1 MMPSSLSGVMNMEK
15 TSDPPTRAVAKSILG
30 GGQRLLELNRETR
43 LLEVYRRVEDKRMR
57 AFYSLRDDFDD
68 SPYVMLEREKAFPCI
83 FGGENTPTPKGCF
96 RVENKTAKEYL
107 SGYYPEHD
115 KVKFFGYLEIVEDY
129 FIHSDLYAAG
139 VTEDMMRSGAEE
151 PISKADAHTS
161 GCVRVAQ
168 DALDWL
174 VENIEVGTMV
184 LL

>member
-1 MMPSSLSGVMNMEK
+1 MKRSPY
-15 TSDPPTRAVAKSILG
+15 TPTRAAAKSILG
-30 GGQRLLELNRETR
+30 GGQRLLELNREAH
-43 LLEVYRRVEDKRMR
+43 LLEVYRRAGDKRMH

-68 SPYVMLEREKAFPCI
+68 SPYVMLEREKTFPCI
-83 FGGENTPTPKGCF
+83 FGGEKSPTPRGYF

-129 FIHSDLYAAG
+129 FIHSDLYAADI
-139 VTEDMMRSGAEE
+139 TEDMMRSGAAE

>member
-1 MMPSSLSGVMNMEK
+1 MQSSLSGAKKMK
-15 TSDPPTRAVAKSILG
+15 RLPDTPTRAVAKSILG
-30 GGQRLLELNRETR
+30 GGQHLLELNREAR
-43 LLEVYRRVEDKRMR
+43 LLEVYRRAGDKRLR
-57 AFYSLRDDFDD
+57 EFYSLRDDFDD

-83 FGGENTPTPKGCF
+83 FGGEKSPTPRGYF

-129 FIHSDLYAAG
+129 FIHSDLYAAD
-139 VTEDMMRSGAEE
+139 VTEGMMRSGDAK
-151 PISKADAHTS
+151 PLSKADEHTS
-161 GCVRVAQ
+161 GCVRIAQ

-174 VENIEVGTMV
+174 VENIEIGTMV

>member
-1 MMPSSLSGVMNMEK
+1 MKK
-15 TSDPPTRAVAKSILG
+15 TSDPPTRAVASSILG
-30 GGQRLLELNRETR
+30 DGQHLLELNREAR
-43 LLEVYRRVEDKRMR
+43 LLEVYRRAGDRRMR

-68 SPYVMLEREKAFPCI
+68 SPYVMLEREKTFPCI
-83 FGGENTPTPKGCF
+83 FGGEKSPTPRGCF

-139 VTEDMMRSGAEE
+139 VTEDMMRSGDAK
-151 PISKADAHTS
+151 PISKADEHTS

>member
-1 MMPSSLSGVMNMEK
+1 MKRPP
-15 TSDPPTRAVAKSILG
+15 DPPTRAVASSILG
-30 GGQRLLELNRETR
+30 DGQRLLELNREAH
-43 LLEVYRRVEDKRMR
+43 LLEVYRRVGDRRMR
-57 AFYSLRDDFDD
+57 EFYSLRDDFDD

-83 FGGENTPTPKGCF
+83 FGGEKSPTPRGCF

-107 SGYYPEHD
+107 SGYYPERD

-129 FIHSDLYAAG
+129 FIHSDLYAADI
-139 VTEDMMRSGAEE
+139 TEDMMRSGAAE
-151 PISKADAHTS
+151 PISKADEHTS